1 LLYIQ
6 KGRAIHIGSP
16 TLNKQ
21 IRHDNQPANL
31 NAFSFFSL
39 FPGAGTHC
47 PQLIL
52 RWRWRFWLLFTAVVA
67 MLIIATWLCSN
78 SLQLPP
84 ARAPAIIT
92 IPFFP
97 AGTPLFIVKH
107 T

>member
-1 LLYIQ
+1 MLSL
-6 KGRAIHIGSP
+6 
-16 TLNKQ
+16 
-21 IRHDNQPANL
+21 
-31 NAFSFFSL
+31 FFLL
-39 FPGAGTHC
+39 FPGAGAHC

-52 RWRWRFWLLFTAVVA
+52 RWRWRFWLLFTAVIA
-67 MLIIATWLCSN
+67 MLIIATWLCCN

-97 AGTPLFIVKH
+97 AGTPLSIVKH